1 MIAIGIGS
9 NLGDSFRIIDRVIVC
24 LERLARAESFLSSSI
39 WVSSPVNCPPG
50 SPNFLNAVV
59 LFELKNALTPPEL
72 MVELQLLERKFG
84 RSKTDVVNAPR
95 LIDLDLLL
103 FEGLAQ
109 QWPGLEVPHPRGH
122 RRLFVLKP
130 LQELV
135 PELIWPGI
143 GKTVSQL
150 IIELDTNE
158 TIEKLQTQS

>member
-9 NLGDSFRIIDRVIVC
+9 NLGNSLRIIERVMPC

-50 SPNFLNAVV
+50 SPNFLNSVV
-59 LFELKNALTPPEL
+59 LFELKNNLTPPEL
-72 MVELQLLERKFG
+72 MAELQFLERKFG

-103 FEGLAQ
+103 FEDKSDQWSGLRI
-109 QWPGLEVPHPRGH
+109 PHPRGH
-122 RRLFVLKP
+122 ERLFVLKP
-130 LQELV
+130 LQELA
-135 PELIWPGI
+135 PGLIWPGI

-150 IIELDTNE
+150 INELDTNE
-158 TIEKLQTQS
+158 TIEKLQMES

>member
-9 NLGDSFRIIDRVIVC
+9 NLGDSLCIIERVLLC
-24 LERLARAESFLSSSI
+24 LERLAQTGSFLSSSI

-50 SPNFLNAVV
+50 SPNFLNSVV
-59 LFELKNALTPPEL
+59 LFELKNNLTPPEL
-72 MVELQLLERKFG
+72 MAELQFLERKFG

-103 FEGLAQ
+103 FDGMTQ
-109 QWPGLEVPHPRGH
+109 QWPGLQVPHPRGH

-135 PELIWPGI
+135 PRLIWPGI
-143 GKTVSQL
+143 GKSVSQL

-158 TIEKLQTQS
+158 TIEKLKI

>member
-9 NLGDSFRIIDRVIVC
+9 NLGDSLHIIERVMLC
-24 LERLARAESFLSSSI
+24 LERLAQTGSFFSSSI

-50 SPNFLNAVV
+50 SPNFLNSVV
-59 LFELKNALTPPEL
+59 LFELKNTLTPPEL
-72 MVELQLLERKFG
+72 ILELQLLEGKFG

-103 FEGLAQ
+103 FDGMTQ
-109 QWPGLEVPHPRGH
+109 QWPGLQVPHPRGH

-135 PELIWPGI
+135 PGLIWPGI
-143 GKTVSQL
+143 GKSVSQL
-150 IIELDTNE
+150 IVELDTNE
-158 TIEKLQTQS
+158 TIEKLKI

>member
-9 NLGDSFRIIDRVIVC
+9 NLGDSLWIIERVILC
-24 LERLARAESFLSSSI
+24 LKGLARAESFLSSSVWI
-39 WVSSPVNCPPG
+39 SSPVNCPPG
-50 SPNFLNAVV
+50 SPNFLNSVV
-59 LFELKNALTPPEL
+59 LFELKNKLTPPEL
-72 MVELQLLERKFG
+72 MAELQFLERQFG

-103 FEGLAQ
+103 FEGMAQ

-135 PELIWPGI
+135 PGLIWPGI

-150 IIELDTNE
+150 INELDTNE
-158 TIEKLQTQS
+158 TIEKLQMES

>member
-9 NLGDSFRIIDRVIVC
+9 NLGNSLSIIERVMLC
-24 LERLARAESFLSSSI
+24 LERLAQAESFLSSSI
-39 WVSSPVNCPPG
+39 WVTSPVNCPPG

-59 LFELKNALTPPEL
+59 LFELQNAITPLEL

-103 FEGLAQ
+103 FEGMAQ
-109 QWPGLEVPHPRGH
+109 RWPGLEVPHPRGH

-135 PELIWPGI
+135 PGLIWPGI
-143 GKTVSQL
+143 GKSVSQL
-150 IIELDTNE
+150 INEMDTNE
-158 TIEKLQTQS
+158 TIEKLRMES